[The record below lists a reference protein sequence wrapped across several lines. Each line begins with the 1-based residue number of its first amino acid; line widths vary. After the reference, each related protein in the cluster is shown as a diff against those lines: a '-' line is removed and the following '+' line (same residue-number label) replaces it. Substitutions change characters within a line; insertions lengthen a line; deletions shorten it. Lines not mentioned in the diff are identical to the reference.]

1 MIQRASYAKP
11 AWRTVAVDLD
21 FSIHAGATR
30 VESTLQVE
38 RWSSEAGSAAPLVLD
53 RGAADVMRLVS
64 VTVNGAPAAHEL
76 GAEALTLTPPPAA
89 AAAGKFVVHVVT
101 EVNAEANSAL
111 EGLYF
116 SGGSYVTQCE
126 ATGFR
131 SITFAQVCA
140 QGRAREGERTGAVDA
155 RRRRAARRPTP
166 RGGVGGLLA
175 MGGGRP
181 LHARR
186 HPARR
191 PRPPLLRR
199 TGPTS

>member
-1 MIQRASYAKP
+1 MILRASYAKP
-11 AWRTVAVDLD
+11 AWRTVKVDLD

-30 VESTLQVE
+30 VESTLTIE
-38 RWSSEAGSAAPLVLD
+38 RWASAAGSAAPLVLD
-53 RGAADVMRLVS
+53 RGAAEVMRLVS
-64 VTVNGAPAAHEL
+64 VAVDGAPAAHEL
-76 GAEALTLTPPPAA
+76 SAEALTLTPPPAA

-131 SITFAQVCA
+131 SITFAQV
-140 QGRAREGERTGAVDA
+140 
-155 RRRRAARRPTP
+155 RAAAA
-166 RGGVGGLLA
+166 GGGAGC
-175 MGGGRP
+175 GGGRRAP
-181 LHARR
+181 RAAAKCRADAS
-186 HPARR
+186 PACR
-191 PRPPLLRR
+191 RPPLLRR